1 MTYSQLLPCCRVFLH
16 ATDQSAL
23 SNGVSMELLEKFAA
37 GPEVPGGGAALEKNV
52 AVDPSDKAG
61 FAKETH

>member
-1 MTYSQLLPCCRVFLH
+1 
-16 ATDQSAL
+16 
-23 SNGVSMELLEKFAA
+23 MELLKKFAA
-37 GPEVPGGGAALEKNV
+37 GPEVLGGGAALEKNV